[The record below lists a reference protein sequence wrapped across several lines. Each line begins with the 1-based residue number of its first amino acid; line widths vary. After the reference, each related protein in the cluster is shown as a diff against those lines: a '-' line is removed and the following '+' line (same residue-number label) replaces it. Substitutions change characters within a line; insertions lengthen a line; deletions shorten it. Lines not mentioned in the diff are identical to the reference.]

1 MTQTQSEFNNN
12 STSSPLYVRSS
23 SQSQETS
30 TNKILLTPS
39 PIKSRRSEIF
49 GTTTPLTVPDTQ
61 ININDIP
68 QTIQESQFIE
78 ETQNEINTKK
88 RLRSGKDIE
97 INRKKRNIEIYKA
110 PDNDDDAVYS
120 MNEISST
127 QKKLNILKNKNDN
140 KVIDPFASIPQK
152 RKTDDEDTSFSSEN
166 FVYPKP
172 KLIKYNKNN
181 NKKIND
187 IIVDVVEEKE
197 EEKVEEE
204 KAEEKKVEEKKTEI
218 VKNKEIIKNN
228 RIYKKNKSDMIEQDS
243 PDNIIIIPMLK
254 LSVESQGKK
263 FQKVFH
269 KQKQTKI
276 NLI

>member
-39 PIKSRRSEIF
+39 PIKSGRSEIF

-110 PDNDDDAVYS
+110 PDNDDDDDVYS

-197 EEKVEEE
+197 EEK
-204 KAEEKKVEEKKTEI
+204 KVEEKKTEI